1 MYSVELVETG
11 VKQELDKASII
22 SAVINLRNLATFRI
36 TTEISNNYIVVNC
49 DDLGFYMEQSDD
61 DLYALYS
68 ELYDI
73 IKRKSQRYCYSHCN
87 TRYELEVLEEVEDGN
102 LRVYNIFDLSDAKRG
117 SEVYLKNISFVN
129 YDINESKAFRTIN
142 KVLPLRVDAIITTG
156 DLINTFNQE
165 TVDIADNQLIF
176 VVLDY
181 NSEEVKKMYNKF
193 KEWSN
198 ENA

>member
-87 TRYELEVLEEVEDGN
+87 TRHELEALEEVEDAHQIVKRFKTGAMSYGSISKEAHETIAKAMN
-102 LRVYNIFDLSDAKRG
+102 SLGAKSNTGEGGEDPERFNTDRNSKIKQVASGRFGVSKWHQEDL
-117 SEVYLKNISFVN
+117 E
-129 YDINESKAFRTIN
+129 
-142 KVLPLRVDAIITTG
+142 
-156 DLINTFNQE
+156 
-165 TVDIADNQLIF
+165 
-176 VVLDY
+176 
-181 NSEEVKKMYNKF
+181 
-193 KEWSN
+193 
-198 ENA
+198 